1 MPLLTRKHPAMPD
14 SMDLRLKPI
23 YLPMSSP
30 VTSIRVQ
37 LPDGSQK
44 ELPAGSTPLD
54 VAKSISPRLA
64 SAAVVARI
72 RPLNGN
78 GSTAAAAVLHETE
91 GEAAMYSAE
100 NTHGERLVDLSAPLH
115 EDVALEIL
123 TERTLTRS
131 KCYD

>member
-1 MPLLTRKHPAMPD
+1 MLCSSSVWIGLPAPGACPVEGRVTCSCRNHVTHSLHRRRERSLYGVFGVWHLTCVKPDPQILQVLSFTSLRIWMTIFIAHYAPPHPEAPAMPD

-54 VAKSISPRLA
+54 
-64 SAAVVARI
+64 
-72 RPLNGN
+72 
-78 GSTAAAAVLHETE
+78 
-91 GEAAMYSAE
+91 
-100 NTHGERLVDLSAPLH
+100 
-115 EDVALEIL
+115 
-123 TERTLTRS
+123 
-131 KCYD
+131 